1 MLYAALKA
9 TRRSTLLAQTEVQ
22 LKVLSMPEIEDL
34 DVDVGDIEHEEEE
47 EEDADTENLSETE
60 TERNAQGMRDREN
73 AGDLPSRD
81 ARDDVLIAGT
91 ILVARSPEEKEET
104 TPEKLTIGTLGQAG
118 ETITL

>member
-22 LKVLSMPEIEDL
+22 LKVLSMPVIEDL
-34 DVDVGDIEHEEEE
+34 DVDVEDIEHEEVE
-47 EEDADTENLSETE
+47 EEDADTENLSEME

-73 AGDLPSRD
+73 AGDLPNRD

-104 TPEKLTIGTLGQAG
+104 TPEKLIIGTLGQAG
-118 ETITL
+118 ETTTL

>member
-22 LKVLSMPEIEDL
+22 LKVLSMPVIEDL
-34 DVDVGDIEHEEEE
+34 DVDVEDIEHEEE

-73 AGDLPSRD
+73 VGDLPSRD

-118 ETITL
+118 ETTTL